1 MMYLLLSLSQL
12 ISTPSFANSFSCA
25 EIQPL
30 VSPEVSK
37 SGNRSGSLYAISSS
51 LCQSFRCAT
60 KPSASLGQPG
70 SSCSDGLCV
79 TGLLLL
85 EAVSLAGVSALHPDN
100 KHAKTISNLIVIFIS
115 LSRITATF
123 TGPRQKSLFPKAAR
137 PAAPC
142 ATYCYHASGGH
153 SGNTISGSSPT

>member
-1 MMYLLLSLSQL
+1 MYLLLSLSQL

-115 LSRITATF
+115 LSRITSVITEPERMINHSKARASPASRASHCY
-123 TGPRQKSLFPKAAR
+123 PRFFGGVS
-137 PAAPC
+137 API
-142 ATYCYHASGGH
+142 A
-153 SGNTISGSSPT
+153 